1 MRIKIALGIAASLAC
16 ISAAEAPS
24 QWQTYSGV
32 RVDSDPTLQMQFDRT
47 YPYCEQEAIRRGS
60 PDAGNLWHVT
70 ALRNCM
76 YRHGIVD
83 RGAYAYPANALFYN
97 FLTR

>member
-1 MRIKIALGIAASLAC
+1 MRVVIALGIAASLAC
-16 ISAAEAPS
+16 ISAAEAPG

-32 RVDSDPTLQMQFDRT
+32 KIDTDPTLQMRFDRT
-47 YPYCEQEAIRRGS
+47 YPHCEQEANRRAS
-60 PDAGNLWHVT
+60 ADINSLWHVT

-83 RGAYAYPANALFYN
+83 RGSYAYPANALFNN
-97 FLTR
+97 FLDR

>member
-1 MRIKIALGIAASLAC
+1 MKICMGLGIAASLAC

-32 RVDSDPTLQMQFDRT
+32 RVDSNPTVQISFDRI
-47 YPYCEQEAIRRGS
+47 YPYCEQEAVRRGS
-60 PDAGNLWHVT
+60 PDAYSLWHVT

-83 RGAYAYPANALFYN
+83 RGAYAYPTNALFNN
-97 FLTR
+97 FLDR

>member
-1 MRIKIALGIAASLAC
+1 MRALIALGIAGSLAC
-16 ISAAEAPS
+16 ISAAQAPS

-32 RVDSDPTLQMQFDRT
+32 PVDSDPTILARFDHT
-47 YPYCEQEAIRRGS
+47 YPYCEQEAFRRGS
-60 PDAGNLWHVT
+60 TDVNSLWHVT

-83 RGAYAYPANALFYN
+83 RGSYSYPANALFYN
-97 FLTR
+97 FLDR